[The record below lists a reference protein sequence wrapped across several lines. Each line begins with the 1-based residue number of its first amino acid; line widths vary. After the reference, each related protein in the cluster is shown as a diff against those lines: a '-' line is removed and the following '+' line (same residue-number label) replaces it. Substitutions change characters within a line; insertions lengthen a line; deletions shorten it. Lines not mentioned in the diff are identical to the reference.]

1 MTKELYGY
9 EQKIN
14 EKFIASLKPCS
25 DRHKNYLEHY
35 SGKEF
40 TLDEFILLKHIT
52 DEDKRWV
59 LWNNFLSILD
69 KRKLACVFARHVLHI
84 FKEKYPDDKR
94 PGLALE
100 CAENENSTGKER
112 TADAAAVDAAANAAN
127 AAYAAANAAAADASA
142 AYAAYAA
149 ANAAYAAANAAA
161 YASAADASAAAAAYA
176 SANAAA
182 YAADAAADDA
192 AAAAYASADE
202 RQFQLEQM
210 VMVIKERKE

>member
-127 AAYAAANAAAADASA
+127 AAYAAANAAA
-142 AYAAYAA
+142 
-149 ANAAYAAANAAA
+149 

>member
-112 TADAAAVDAAANAAN
+112 TADAAAVDAAA
-127 AAYAAANAAAADASA
+127 
-142 AYAAYAA
+142 
-149 ANAAYAAANAAA
+149 

>member
-127 AAYAAANAAAADASA
+127 AA
-142 AYAAYAA
+142 
-149 ANAAYAAANAAA
+149 ANAAA